1 MSILGIFF
9 FGAIGFVVAYLIYYI
24 ITSSIEDRELDEI
37 VKNNRTSK
45 QNDSYLADLLL
56 SNSLNQKW

>member
-56 SNSLNQKW
+56 SNSLNQK